1 MRLLI
6 PSVAVLTALG
16 AGWCTAADTPDN
28 SQPFDTTA
36 NPQLAP
42 QAFIDQAA
50 SAGMLEVKTSQL
62 ALTKGVDQQ
71 VRNFAQQM
79 IDDHQKANQ
88 ELQRLAAR
96 KGWNVRPD
104 LAADDQKQFDKLQGY
119 TGDEFGKQYAKLQ
132 ISAHDDAVALFDR
145 GSRDLTD
152 SDLRQFAR
160 KYLPTLQHHQQMARD
175 LKGEEKGAKTEGG
188 QQSGTIG
195 SDSWSSQ
202 STVPGASNSS
212 SSPQQ
217 PVDSSQDWNRTDNP
231 GTTTIESDIHG
242 TAKMPG
248 QQPNGPDNQ
257 QPSTPNGSTDRD
269 NSQQRSDVDNGVSG
283 SSQNQGTMYKEPPRS
298 GTGY

>member
-6 PSVAVLTALG
+6 PSVAALAALG
-16 AGWCTAADTPDN
+16 AGWCTAAESTDN
-28 SQPFDTTA
+28 GQPFDTTA
-36 NPQLAP
+36 SPQLAP

-50 SAGMLEVKTSQL
+50 SAGMLEVKSSQL

-79 IDDHQKANQ
+79 IDDHQKANR
-88 ELQRLAAR
+88 ELQQLAAR
-96 KGWNVRPD
+96 KGWNVKPD
-104 LAADDQKQFDKLQGY
+104 LASEDQKQLNKLQGY
-119 TGDEFGKQYAKLQ
+119 TGDEFSKQYAKLQ
-132 ISAHDDAVALFDR
+132 ASAHDDAVALFQR
-145 GSRDLTD
+145 GSRELTD

-160 KYLPTLQHHQQMARD
+160 KYLPTLEHHQQMARD
-175 LKGEEKGAKTEGG
+175 LKGEEKNAKAEGG

-212 SSPQQ
+212 S
-217 PVDSSQDWNRTDNP
+217 QDANANRDAP
-231 GTTTIESDIHG
+231 GTTTIQSDIHG

-248 QQPNGPDNQ
+248 QQPNGPADQ
-257 QPSTPNGSTDRD
+257 QPSTPNGSAYRD
-269 NSQQRSDVDNGVSG
+269 DSQQRSDATNGVSG
-283 SSQNQGTMYKEPPRS
+283 SSQDQGNMYREAPRS